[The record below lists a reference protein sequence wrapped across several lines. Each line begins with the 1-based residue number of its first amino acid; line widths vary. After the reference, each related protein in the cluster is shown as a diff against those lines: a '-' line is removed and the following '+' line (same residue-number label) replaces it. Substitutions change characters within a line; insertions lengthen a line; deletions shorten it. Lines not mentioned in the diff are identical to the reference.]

1 MKPLNLDNKPCSPIS
16 SNCVVWQGPD
26 IPCIKLCTGDT
37 VSDVVSAMATE
48 LCTILDTLKVSNYD
62 LTCFNLQACGPED
75 FQALIQFLITRI
87 CELEGVTPET
97 KDEPACPDCVVSV
110 AECFVTGNQ
119 TTMQLVDYVQLIGE
133 KVCSLITEISLI
145 NTQITDIL
153 IRLTDLENKPDP
165 TFTLPSFTL
174 GCTIGSLTGDQ
185 PIDTVL
191 IEFIN
196 NVWCDFFSTTG
207 STADISAA
215 VAQKCIDDTDIQLTT
230 GAPFSANPNWIS
242 EPPYGTLADAINNI
256 WVALCD
262 VWDWAGNASISIFD
276 EGSILT
282 TSVSSIDFTGA
293 GVTATNV
300 GNAVTVNVPGA
311 SAIADTGW
319 VDLEGFEFMTG
330 TLATS
335 RPQCRRIGNVIH
347 FRGILVIPLASPGGT
362 SYSEPAGSPLIL
374 NNNFN
379 DYVTY
384 VANDNIVTPAT
395 VDDGIYK
402 GVQLNT
408 QGGSMLVNSGDRVI
422 PSNVLDPTE
431 NLDSTY
437 RLPYPFV
444 MLKTIRINDSSG
456 TLTTKGLRLT
466 AAISL
471 SLLSDGKLNL
481 GALKDKEI
489 PSETVNDWSMGT
501 SPMRFI
507 SSNIRSGEFVPNFIN
522 ADTDIHNMPGPAGIH
537 DLRASTE
544 TEGTDLSS
552 GLVENFTWP
561 HTCDTGIPENLG
573 GFYGVIDGL
582 TAFVACDATPAT
594 ADCNTP

>member
-97 KDEPACPDCVVSV
+97 KDEPTCPDCVVSV

-293 GVTATNV
+293 GVTATAV

-319 VDLEGFEFMTG
+319 VDLDGFSWLSG
-330 TLATS
+330 TAAAVGAM
-335 RPQCRRIGNVIH
+335 PQCRRIGNVIH
-347 FRGILVIPLASPGGT
+347 FRGIIHIPLAVDPTPGPTQDFNVIPMSALKG
-362 SYSEPAGSPLIL
+362 AGSYQSIAQI
-374 NNNFN
+374 
-379 DYVTY
+379 Y
-384 VANDNIVTPAT
+384 PAT
-395 VDDGIYK
+395 SGAGSVTLDSAGSI
-402 GVQLNT
+402 QWN
-408 QGGSMLVNSGDRVI
+408 QGNRVI
-422 PSNVLDPTE
+422 PSNVLDPGE
-431 NLDSTY
+431 NLDSVY
-437 RLPYPFV
+437 RTQYPS
-444 MLKTIRINDSSG
+444 MLSRSIEISAGLGTMLNGVGRLGILSSG
-456 TLTTKGLRLT
+456 VMYFAT
-466 AAISL
+466 
-471 SLLSDGKLNL
+471 
-481 GALKDKEI
+481 LKDQEQ
-489 PSETVNDWSMGT
+489 PEPLGLTFVGA
-501 SPMRFI
+501 SPLRYI
-507 SSNIRSGEFVPNFIN
+507 NTNIRSGEYIPNFIHPN
-522 ADTDIHNMPGPAGIH
+522 SDIGNLPASGTHNIQANTDFSGTDYTWPFSCDAGEETDI
-537 DLRASTE
+537 
-544 TEGTDLSS
+544 
-552 GLVENFTWP
+552 
-561 HTCDTGIPENLG
+561 G
-573 GFYGVIDGL
+573 GFYATLEGL

-594 ADCNTP
+594 EDCNTP